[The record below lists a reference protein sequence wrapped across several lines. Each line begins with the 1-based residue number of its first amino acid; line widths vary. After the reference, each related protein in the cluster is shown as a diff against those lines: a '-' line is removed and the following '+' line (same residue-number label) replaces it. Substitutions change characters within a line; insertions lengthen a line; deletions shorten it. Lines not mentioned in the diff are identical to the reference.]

1 MSLRRIAPLFL
12 ALALPLSAA
21 AAEKGPLDTLKD
33 AQGRLDKIT
42 ASGDPQTAEV
52 RAKLEGEA
60 KALFAFDELAK
71 RALGKKWESGTKAQQ
86 EEFVTLFSQR
96 VRDKYLDQIKGQ
108 SAKGFKVEWGKE
120 ALTGNE
126 ATVASSVKGKTAE
139 GKPVDVH
146 VDYKLTKI
154 GAAWMVY
161 DVVTDGDSLLETY
174 KEQFADMFKKG
185 GDFEGVLKKL
195 RGKK

>member
-1 MSLRRIAPLFL
+1 MSLRRIAPLL
-12 ALALPLSAA
+12 VALALPLSAQ

-33 AQGRLDKIT
+33 AQGRLDKII
-42 ASGDPQTAEV
+42 ASGDPATPEV
-52 RAKLEGEA
+52 RAKLESEA
-60 KALFAFDELAK
+60 KTLFAFDELAK
-71 RALGKKWESGTKAQQ
+71 RALGKKWETGTKAQQ
-86 EEFVTLFSQR
+86 EEFVALFSQR

-120 ALTGNE
+120 TLSGSE
-126 ATVASSVKGKTAE
+126 ATVASNVKGKTTE
-139 GKPVDVH
+139 GKPVDVD
-146 VDYKLTKI
+146 VDYKLTKV
-154 GAAWMVY
+154 GASWMVY